1 MVDRLSLRARMALAW
16 GLGFFIL
23 GSILMVIQA
32 AYFRS
37 SLADYPDAAI
47 DVLVTDLG
55 LEAGEA
61 DELTVSDPAG
71 NSVSAGQIGPI
82 LLELAAGT
90 RADTTRALWLLL
102 PALAVAAG
110 LAGWWLAGR
119 TMRPIV
125 AMTEQVRHVSSER
138 LDARIGHHG
147 PHDELHALAEAFDA
161 MMGRLE
167 HAFDAQQRFAAA
179 ASHEMRTP
187 LALIRTELDVALDTP
202 DPTREELDA
211 MADGVRYAIGR
222 SERVIDGLLLLTR
235 TGIVEQ
241 TATTDIAELISRAL
255 SGADRVVADRGLTVR
270 QRIDRGAFVSCDP
283 VLIER
288 MLRNLV
294 DNAAIHNEPGGWI
307 EIESL
312 ARGDEVITR
321 ITNPGAEL
329 DETTAARLGEPFY
342 RPRAGQGGAPGTGL
356 GLAIAKSI
364 AEAHGGRLDVTAR
377 PGGGV
382 TTEVTLPVVAQ
393 MRSTAT

>member
-23 GSILMVIQA
+23 GSILMVLQA
-32 AYFRS
+32 SYVQNG
-37 SLADYPDAAI
+37 LADYPGAAI
-47 DVLVTDLG
+47 DSFVADLG
-55 LEAGEA
+55 LEAREV

-71 NSVSAGQIGPI
+71 NSVSAGQIGPV

-90 RADTTRALWLLL
+90 RADITRALWLLL
-102 PALAVAAG
+102 PVLAVAAA

-138 LDARIGHHG
+138 LDARIGHNG
-147 PHDELHALAEAFDA
+147 PNDELHALAEAFDA

-202 DPTREELDA
+202 DPSREELDA

-241 TATTDIAELISRAL
+241 TATTAIAELISRAL
-255 SGADRVVADRGLTVR
+255 AGADRVITDRNITVH
-270 QRIDRGAFVSCDP
+270 QGIDRGVFVSCDP

-294 DNAAIHNEPGGWI
+294 DNAAIHNEPDGWI
-307 EIESL
+307 DIESR
-312 ARGDEVITR
+312 AQGDEVIIR
-321 ITNPGAEL
+321 ITNPGAVL
-329 DETTAARLGEPFY
+329 DETSVARLGEPFF
-342 RPRAGQGGAPGTGL
+342 RPRTGPGGAPGTGM

-364 AEAHGGRLDVTAR
+364 AEAHGGRLDVAGR

-382 TTEVTLPVVAQ
+382 ITEVALPAVAQ